1 MFDIARLTDMVGGVL
16 GQGATDAGAEM
27 LMQQLNGVGIDAAQ
41 LDGLAPAELLSQLS
55 EQGID
60 LSQMDAAEISKLT
73 EQLGIDLP
81 IEELFSQLTN
91 QPNS

>member
-1 MFDIARLTDMVGGVL
+1 MFDIARLTEMVGGVL

-27 LMQQLNGVGIDAAQ
+27 LMQKLSYVGIDAAQ

-60 LSQMDAAEISKLT
+60 LSQMDAAEVSQLV

-81 IEELFSQLTN
+81 IDELFSQLTN